1 MFNSAAVGDFD
12 LREVGAGGVSTTIGV
27 HVHHRGSCPLSGFT
41 STVRVHVHCHPRG
54 DDQERRSEGMVSIHL
69 MWLASS
75 LEPSCPAGSYDTQ
88 TNVQATLY

>member
-12 LREVGAGGVSTTIGV
+12 LREVGAGGVSTTIG
-27 HVHHRGSCPLSGFT
+27 
-41 STVRVHVHCHPRG
+41 VHVHCHPRG